1 MVEISSRTKVI
12 SFLESKGI
20 VNAEEF
26 YVKLDDTGLDKIE
39 RMIGDDITSNE
50 KTSRSSFK

>member
-26 YVKLDDTGLDKIE
+26 YGKLDDTGLDKIE
-39 RMIGDDITSNE
+39 RMMGGGITSNE